1 MRAIKYLLIL
11 GVCVGLNLEAGH
23 HCACKPKVTKEM
35 KREKKAHHHEAH
47 KKTKKAFKEMRKREK
62 EEKNKC
68 YCTGVF
74 HTIPADK
81 VLVDNGKIKR
91 DANGDRV

>member
-1 MRAIKYLLIL
+1 MRALKYLLII
-11 GVCVGLNLEAGH
+11 GMCVGLNLEAAH

-35 KREKKAHHHEAH
+35 KREKKEKHHEA
-47 KKTKKAFKEMRKREK
+47 KKRIEKSFKEMRKRQK

-68 YCTGVF
+68 YCVGPF
-74 HTIPADK
+74 QTIPADK

-91 DANGDRV
+91 DANGDRI